1 MQCTSWFQLP
11 ARALARAVTA
21 ASLGAVTL
29 TGCGG
34 SAPLFTRVGR
44 PTTAVQCSAAGPW
57 ANCMDHARG
66 ICQSDIDVIDQS
78 SQGGVNKLLFAC
90 KAK

>member
-1 MQCTSWFQLP
+1 
-11 ARALARAVTA
+11 
-21 ASLGAVTL
+21 
-29 TGCGG
+29 
-34 SAPLFTRVGR
+34 
-44 PTTAVQCSAAGPW
+44 
-57 ANCMDHARG
+57 MDHARG